1 MGEIVTHALS
11 CPVGCDRVKRFAG
24 DIRLMAGI
32 EWIIILI
39 LFIVLGILLLLY
51 ILQERNIESR
61 AREIFEAWRE
71 QERQDLA
78 GWKATELER
87 LSEEKARILFAGWRA
102 EEEEII
108 RSDAVRRSQ
117 SVTRGK
123 ITEHLIP
130 YFPDFPYNPKDA
142 RFLGSPVD
150 LIVFDGLSEDT
161 IREIVFVEI
170 KTAKNPSL
178 SRREREIRDC
188 VQEKR
193 VSYKLLQLVPET
205 EG

>member
-1 MGEIVTHALS
+1 
-11 CPVGCDRVKRFAG
+11 
-24 DIRLMAGI
+24 MAGI

-39 LFIVLGILLLLY
+39 LLIILGIVLLLY
-51 ILQERNIESR
+51 ILQERRIESR
-61 AREIFEAWRE
+61 AREIFESWRE

-78 GWKATELER
+78 GWKAGELER
-87 LSEEKARILFAGWRA
+87 LSEEKAGILFAGWRA
-102 EEEEII
+102 DEEENI

-117 SVTRGK
+117 SVTKGK

-150 LIVFDGLSEDT
+150 LVVFDGLSEDT

-178 SRREREIRDC
+178 SRRERDVRDC
-188 VQEKR
+188 VREKR
-193 VSYKLLQLVPET
+193 VGYKLLQIVPET

>member
-1 MGEIVTHALS
+1 
-11 CPVGCDRVKRFAG
+11 
-24 DIRLMAGI
+24 MAGI

>member
-1 MGEIVTHALS
+1 M
-11 CPVGCDRVKRFAG
+11 
-24 DIRLMAGI
+24 I
-32 EWIIILI
+32 EWIILLI
-39 LFIVLGILLLLY
+39 LLTALGIVLLLY
-51 ILQERNIESR
+51 ILQGRRIEAR
-61 AREIFEAWRE
+61 AREIFEAWRVS
-71 QERQDLA
+71 ERQDLA
-78 GWKATELER
+78 GWKEGELAR
-87 LSEEKARILFAGWRA
+87 LSEEKARILFAGWKA
-102 EEEEII
+102 DEEATI

-150 LIVFDGLSEDT
+150 LVVFDGLSEDS
-161 IREIVFVEI
+161 IREIAFVEI

-188 VQEKR
+188 VCEKR
-193 VSYKLLQLVPET
+193 VVYKLLQIVPDS
-205 EG
+205 EGEPSSRHP

>member
-1 MGEIVTHALS
+1 
-11 CPVGCDRVKRFAG
+11 
-24 DIRLMAGI
+24 
-32 EWIIILI
+32 
-39 LFIVLGILLLLY
+39 
-51 ILQERNIESR
+51 
-61 AREIFEAWRE
+61 E

-78 GWKATELER
+78 GWKAGELER

-102 EEEEII
+102 DEEEII

-117 SVTRGK
+117 SVTKGK

-150 LIVFDGLSEDT
+150 LVVFDGLADDA
-161 IREIVFVEI
+161 IRKIVFVEI

-188 VQEKR
+188 VLEKR
-193 VSYKLLQLVPET
+193 IGYRLLQIVPET

>member
-1 MGEIVTHALS
+1 M
-11 CPVGCDRVKRFAG
+11 
-24 DIRLMAGI
+24 I
-32 EWIIILI
+32 EWIVILI
-39 LFIVLGILLLLY
+39 LFTVLGIVILLY
-51 ILQERNIESR
+51 ILQARRIETR
-61 AREIFEAWRE
+61 AREIFDAWRVS
-71 QERQDLA
+71 ERQDLA
-78 GWKATELER
+78 DWKEGELAR
-87 LSEEKARILFAGWRA
+87 LSEEKARILFAGWKA
-102 EEEEII
+102 DEEETI

-150 LIVFDGLSEDT
+150 LVVFDGLSEGS

-178 SRREREIRDC
+178 SPRERALRDC
-188 VQEKR
+188 VCEKR
-193 VSYKLLQLVPET
+193 VVYKLLQIVPDA

>member
-1 MGEIVTHALS
+1 
-11 CPVGCDRVKRFAG
+11 
-24 DIRLMAGI
+24 MAGI

-39 LFIVLGILLLLY
+39 LLIVLGILLLLY
-51 ILQERNIESR
+51 ILQGRSIESR
-61 AREIFEAWRE
+61 ARAVFEAWRE

-78 GWKATELER
+78 GWKAGELER

-102 EEEEII
+102 DEEEII

-117 SVTRGK
+117 SVTKGK

-150 LIVFDGLSEDT
+150 LVVFDGLADDA
-161 IREIVFVEI
+161 IRKIVFVEI

-188 VQEKR
+188 VLEKR
-193 VSYKLLQLVPET
+193 IGYRLLQIVPET